1 MKPTVKRAAAI
12 LLLTCF
18 LLAWISPLVAS
29 AYSGNGDVVVYITK
43 TGSCY
48 HTGSCGYLWKS
59 KIKTTLEEA
68 IIGGY
73 RRCSRCNPPIYTGDA
88 TRAPT
93 EPKKSGTGRGS
104 GTGNGAKATE
114 KNTEPPTTQKKQAQE
129 NKNTTKQG
137 LLIFGVFLIGIPIAI
152 LAIGGVILV
161 TSELMR
167 SSEHARRKEAKALL
181 LKTQSALKK
190 QGIEETLPPVERN
203 KESIDRLCLNAYG
216 LISLVVDSMLK
227 QDPEIVCADGIVSR
241 KGWADNGA
249 VYCVPGS
256 AVYHVA
262 KCQSIRLSNTA
273 TKSYAINVA
282 GIRRPCLRCKPPV
295 PTPLM
300 QEAQQLL
307 TLQSKWIAVL
317 NWRKSAKKA
326 PPS

>member
-12 LLLTCF
+12 LLLTCL
-18 LLAWISPLVAS
+18 LLAWISPLVAF
-29 AYSGNGDVVVYITK
+29 ATSGNGDVVVYITR

-48 HTGSCGYLWKS
+48 HTGSCSYLRRS

-93 EPKKSGTGRGS
+93 EPKKSGTGKGS
-104 GTGNGAKATE
+104 GTGNGTKATE
-114 KNTEPPTTQKKQAQE
+114 KKTEPPTTQIKQEKE
-129 NKNTTKQG
+129 NKNTAKQG
-137 LLIFGVFLIGIPIAI
+137 LLVFGVFLIGSPIAI

-161 TSELMR
+161 ISELIK
-167 SSEHARRKEAKALL
+167 SSEHSRRKEAKALL
-181 LKTQSALKK
+181 LKTQSALEK
-190 QGIEETLPPVERN
+190 QGVEETLPPVERN
-203 KESIDRLCLNAYG
+203 KESLDRLCLNAYG
-216 LISLVVDSMLK
+216 LISLVIDSMLK

-256 AVYHVA
+256 TVYHVA
-262 KCQSIRLSNTA
+262 KCQSIRLSNTT
-273 TKSYAINVA
+273 TKSYAINVT

-295 PTPLM
+295 ATPLM
-300 QEAQQLL
+300 QEVQQLF
-307 TLQSKWIAVL
+307 TLQSEWIAVL
-317 NWRKSAKKA
+317 NWKRNKKMQK
-326 PPS
+326 

>member
-12 LLLTCF
+12 LLLTCL
-18 LLAWISPLVAS
+18 LLAWISPLVAF
-29 AYSGNGDVVVYITK
+29 ATSGNGDVVVYITR

-48 HTGSCGYLWKS
+48 HTGSCSYLRRS

-88 TRAPT
+88 TRATT

-104 GTGNGAKATE
+104 GTGNGTKATE
-114 KNTEPPTTQKKQAQE
+114 KKTEPPTTQIKQEKE
-129 NKNTTKQG
+129 NKNTAKQG
-137 LLIFGVFLIGIPIAI
+137 LLVFGVFLIGSPIAI

-161 TSELMR
+161 ISELIK
-167 SSEHARRKEAKALL
+167 SSEHSRRKEAKALL
-181 LKTQSALKK
+181 LKTQSALEK
-190 QGIEETLPPVERN
+190 QGVEETLPPVERN

-216 LISLVVDSMLK
+216 LISLVIDSMLK

-256 AVYHVA
+256 TVYHVA
-262 KCQSIRLSNTA
+262 KCQSIRLSNTT
-273 TKSYAINVA
+273 TKSYAINVT

-295 PTPLM
+295 ATPLM
-300 QEAQQLL
+300 QEVQQLF
-307 TLQSKWIAVL
+307 TLQSEWIAVL
-317 NWRKSAKKA
+317 NWKRNKKMQK
-326 PPS
+326 

>member
-12 LLLTCF
+12 LLLTCL
-18 LLAWISPLVAS
+18 LLAWISPLVAF
-29 AYSGNGDVVVYITK
+29 ATSGNGDVVVYITR

-48 HTGSCGYLWKS
+48 HTGSCSYLRRS

-104 GTGNGAKATE
+104 GTGNGTKATE
-114 KNTEPPTTQKKQAQE
+114 KKTEPPTTQIKQEKE
-129 NKNTTKQG
+129 NKNTAKQG
-137 LLIFGVFLIGIPIAI
+137 LLVFGVFLIGSPIAI

-161 TSELMR
+161 ISELIK
-167 SSEHARRKEAKALL
+167 SSEHSRRKEAKALL
-181 LKTQSALKK
+181 LKTQSALEK
-190 QGIEETLPPVERN
+190 QGVEETLPPVERN
-203 KESIDRLCLNAYG
+203 KESLDRLCLNAYG
-216 LISLVVDSMLK
+216 LISLMIDSMLK

-256 AVYHVA
+256 TVYHVA
-262 KCQSIRLSNTA
+262 KCQSIRLSNTT
-273 TKSYAINVA
+273 TKSYAINVT

-295 PTPLM
+295 ATPLM
-300 QEAQQLL
+300 QEVQQLF
-307 TLQSKWIAVL
+307 TIQSEWIAVL
-317 NWRKSAKKA
+317 NWKRNKKMQK
-326 PPS
+326 

>member
-18 LLAWISPLVAS
+18 LLAWVSPIVAF
-29 AYSGNGDVVVYITK
+29 ATSGNGDVVVYITR

-48 HTGSCGYLWKS
+48 HTGSCSYLRRS

-93 EPKKSGTGRGS
+93 EPKKSGAGRGS
-104 GTGNGAKATE
+104 GTGNGTKATE
-114 KNTEPPTTQKKQAQE
+114 KKTEPPTTQIKKEKE
-129 NKNTTKQG
+129 NKNTTKQR
-137 LLIFGVFLIGIPIAI
+137 LLIFGVFLIGSPIAI

-161 TSELMR
+161 ISELIK
-167 SSEHARRKEAKALL
+167 SSEHSRRKEAKALL

-190 QGIEETLPPVERN
+190 QGVEEPLPPVERN
-203 KESIDRLCLNAYG
+203 KESLDRLCLNAYG

-241 KGWADNGA
+241 KGWEDNGA

-256 AVYHVA
+256 TVYHVA
-262 KCQSIRLSNTA
+262 KCQSIRLSNTT

-282 GIRRPCLRCKPPV
+282 GFRRPCLRCKPPV
-295 PTPLM
+295 ATPLM
-300 QEAQQLL
+300 QEVQQLF
-307 TLQSKWIAVL
+307 TLQSEWIAVL
-317 NWRKSAKKA
+317 NWKRNKKMQK
-326 PPS
+326 

>member
-12 LLLTCF
+12 LLLTCL
-18 LLAWISPLVAS
+18 LLAWISPLVAF
-29 AYSGNGDVVVYITK
+29 ATSGNGDVVVYITR

-48 HTGSCGYLWKS
+48 HTGSCSYLRRS

-104 GTGNGAKATE
+104 GTGNGTKAAE
-114 KNTEPPTTQKKQAQE
+114 KKTEPPTTQIKQEKE
-129 NKNTTKQG
+129 NKNTAKQG
-137 LLIFGVFLIGIPIAI
+137 LLVFGVFLIGSPIAI

-161 TSELMR
+161 ISELIK
-167 SSEHARRKEAKALL
+167 SSEHSRRKEAKALL
-181 LKTQSALKK
+181 LKTQSALEK
-190 QGIEETLPPVERN
+190 QGVEETLPPVERN
-203 KESIDRLCLNAYG
+203 KESLDRLCLNAYG
-216 LISLVVDSMLK
+216 LISLVIDSMLK

-256 AVYHVA
+256 TVYHVA
-262 KCQSIRLSNTA
+262 KCQSIRLSNTT
-273 TKSYAINVA
+273 TKSYAINVT

-295 PTPLM
+295 ATPLM
-300 QEAQQLL
+300 QEVQQLF
-307 TLQSKWIAVL
+307 TLQSEWIAVL
-317 NWRKSAKKA
+317 NWKRNKKMQK
-326 PPS
+326 